1 MDFGSATTRYLEQ
14 LRVERNCS
22 AHTLRNYSS
31 DLKQFRKFLQAHPDG
46 EPPLAKLTHLDIR
59 SFLGELYAARLK
71 SASIARKLAVLR
83 SLFRFLC
90 REGLLEDNPA
100 RLVSSPKLPKTLPT
114 VPTEEE
120 VNRLLDAMAGPQ
132 SATAAPVARAPK
144 SLQLARNRALLEMLY
159 GCGLRVGEL
168 VGLNEVDLDL
178 DSGQVRV
185 RGKGKKERMAPLGGK
200 AVAALEQY
208 LATRASAVSAAA
220 SGAGQPAL
228 FLNQTGGRLTAR
240 SVARMVK
247 RYALLLGG
255 DTGLHPHSFRHAFA
269 THLLSDGA
277 DLRAI
282 QELLGHAR
290 LSTTQKYTHTNIKQ
304 LMEVYDRTHPKA

>member
-132 SATAAPVARAPK
+132 SATATTVARVPK
-144 SLQLARNRALLEMLY
+144 IPTAGTQPRPAGDALW
-159 GCGLRVGEL
+159 LR
-168 VGLNEVDLDL
+168 
-178 DSGQVRV
+178 SS
-185 RGKGKKERMAPLGGK
+185 AW
-200 AVAALEQY
+200 
-208 LATRASAVSAAA
+208 ASWW
-220 SGAGQPAL
+220 G
-228 FLNQTGGRLTAR
+228 
-240 SVARMVK
+240 
-247 RYALLLGG
+247 
-255 DTGLHPHSFRHAFA
+255 
-269 THLLSDGA
+269 
-277 DLRAI
+277 
-282 QELLGHAR
+282 
-290 LSTTQKYTHTNIKQ
+290 
-304 LMEVYDRTHPKA
+304 